1 MPIICWYIGLEH
13 IAKPLRCLALLSLIR
28 LLYLLL
34 VENVWMSDSYNA
46 ARCKLRQAEETSA
59 LETDRDDDP
68 GLSRRKK
75 RVQLYSS
82 ENELSPE
89 KLAQKG
95 RIEVQKKGKKA
106 LMPLPPVP
114 PAPVIG

>member
-1 MPIICWYIGLEH
+1 MPIICWYIGLEQ
-13 IAKPLRCLALLSLIR
+13 IAKPLRCVALLLLIR
-28 LLYLLL
+28 LLYLLT
-34 VENVWMSDSYNA
+34 VENAWMSDSYNA

-82 ENELSPE
+82 ENESSPE
-89 KLAQKG
+89 KLAKKG
-95 RIEVQKKGKKA
+95 HIEVQKKGKKA
-106 LMPLPPVP
+106 LLSLPPVP

>member
-1 MPIICWYIGLEH
+1 M
-13 IAKPLRCLALLSLIR
+13 
-28 LLYLLL
+28 
-34 VENVWMSDSYNA
+34 WMSDSYST

-82 ENELSPE
+82 ENESSPE
-89 KLAQKG
+89 KLAKRG
-95 RIEVQKKGKKA
+95 RSEVQKKGKKS
-106 LMPLPPVP
+106 LLPLPPVP
-114 PAPVIG
+114 SAPIIG